1 MFFDLT
7 LTGDVTDGGAPA
19 AGVGVR
25 IEERVFAP
33 VTVHAESTTDAQGG
47 FTLSATDLPIV
58 DGCLGWA
65 MGFYVVADD
74 GTRTAEWGLNSVISG
89 AWSRGESTADLS
101 GIPLDLE

>member
-19 AGVGVR
+19 PGVTVR
-25 IEERVFAP
+25 VEERVFAP
-33 VTVHAESTTDAQGG
+33 GTVHAEGTTDAQGRYS
-47 FTLSATDLPIV
+47 LAATDLPIV

-65 MGFYVVADD
+65 MGFFVVADD
-74 GTRTAEWGLNSVISG
+74 GARTAEWGINSVISG
-89 AWSRGESTADLS
+89 AWSRGESSADLS